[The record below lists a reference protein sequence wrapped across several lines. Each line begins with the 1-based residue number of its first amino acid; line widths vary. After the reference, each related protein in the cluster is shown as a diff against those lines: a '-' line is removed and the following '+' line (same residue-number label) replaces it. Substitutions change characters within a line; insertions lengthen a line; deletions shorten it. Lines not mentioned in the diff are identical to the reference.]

1 MARIISLPAA
11 LLACFAL
18 ASCGGG
24 AELTINPGAAQAIT
38 GGGAPVES
46 AESQTARARNLAF
59 RSDSILFSAVHF
71 QTTIPRISQ
80 LRRQCALPN
89 NILHCFDTCFEFF
102 ELLLGQ
108 LHIQLSIFRNEKGA
122 TGLDRER
129 NDIG

>member
-1 MARIISLPAA
+1 MTPIISLPAA
-11 LLACFAL
+11 LLACFGL

-46 AESQTARARNLAF
+46 AGESDRASPQPGLSVGFDFVLCSSLSNYH
-59 RSDSILFSAVHF
+59 S
-71 QTTIPRISQ
+71 RISQ

-122 TGLDRER
+122 TSLDRER
-129 NDIG
+129 IDIG